1 VDTLLWGGQVSLII
15 LAAVLLFGGVPSQG
29 KATWYGSTQHTS
41 CVGGFIRTCTPYTSG
56 SQSHYC
62 AVGSWR
68 WGDTPYDIFV
78 TSKVTGRTAICT
90 VRDYC
95 EACAKQTG
103 GRVIDLAPAVFVSL
117 GHSLGAGIIRVT
129 LAMQGGR

>member
-1 VDTLLWGGQVSLII
+1 VSGLI
-15 LAAVLLFGGVPSQG
+15 LAAVLLLGGVPSQG
-29 KATWYGSTQHTS
+29 KATWYGY
-41 CVGGFIRTCTPYTSG
+41 GGDCHQWMRTCTPYTSG
-56 SQSHYC
+56 SQVYYC

-68 WGDTPYDIFV
+68 WGDEPYDIFV
-78 TSKVTGRTAICT
+78 TSKVTGKTAICT

-95 EACAKQTG
+95 EACANRTG
-103 GRVIDLAPAVFVSL
+103 GRVIDLAPAVFTSL

>member
-1 VDTLLWGGQVSLII
+1 M
-15 LAAVLLFGGVPSQG
+15 GGVPSQG
-29 KATWYGSTQHTS
+29 KATWYGSTEHTS

-56 SQSHYC
+56 ERVRYC

-68 WGDTPYDIFV
+68 WGDTPYRVLV
-78 TSKVTGRTAICT
+78 TSLVTGKSAVCT

-95 EACAKQTG
+95 HACKKRTG

-117 GHSLGAGIIRVT
+117 GHSLGVGVILVT
-129 LAMQGGR
+129 VRILGGR

>member
-1 VDTLLWGGQVSLII
+1 MSGLI
-15 LAAVLLFGGVPSQG
+15 LAAVLLLGGVPSQG
-29 KATWYGSTQHTS
+29 KATWYGY
-41 CVGGFIRTCTPYTSG
+41 GGYCHGWARSCTPYTSG
-56 SQSHYC
+56 SQTHYC

-68 WGDTPYDIFV
+68 WGDKPYDIFV

-95 EACAKQTG
+95 EACKKRTG

-117 GHSLGAGIIRVT
+117 GHSLGVGIIRVT
-129 LAMQGGR
+129 VAMQGGR

>member
-1 VDTLLWGGQVSLII
+1 MSGLI
-15 LAAVLLFGGVPSQG
+15 LAAVLLLGGVPSQG
-29 KATWYGSTQHTS
+29 KATWYGY
-41 CVGGFIRTCTPYTSG
+41 GGYCHGWARSCTPYTSG
-56 SQSHYC
+56 SQTHYC

-68 WGDTPYDIFV
+68 WGDEPYDIFV
-78 TSKVTGRTAICT
+78 TSEVTGKTAICT

-95 EACAKQTG
+95 EACAKKTG
-103 GRVIDLAPAVFVSL
+103 GRVIDLAPAVFVSH